1 MKKKRFVL
9 VSIVV
14 VLLVVAAII
23 IFGNTG
29 SKPITYTY
37 NPHETTSN
45 SNSND
50 YNTYLENVKAEH
62 GALTTPQGVNVSVA
76 GVDYSST
83 SLASDSLIVY
93 NKTDETFSKYVIE
106 GDMIQNWI
114 SSLWQNR

>member
-14 VLLVVAAII
+14 VLLVVAAIV

-50 YNTYLENVKAEH
+50 YNLYLENLKAEH
-62 GALTTPQGVNVSVA
+62 GSLTTPKGVNVSVA
-76 GVDYSST
+76 
-83 SLASDSLIVY
+83 L
-93 NKTDETFSKYVIE
+93 
-106 GDMIQNWI
+106 
-114 SSLWQNR
+114 